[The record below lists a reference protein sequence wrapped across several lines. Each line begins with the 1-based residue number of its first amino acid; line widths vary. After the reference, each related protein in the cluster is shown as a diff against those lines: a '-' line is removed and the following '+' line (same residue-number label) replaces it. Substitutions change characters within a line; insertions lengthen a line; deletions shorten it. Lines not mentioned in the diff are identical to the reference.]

1 MNSYQATS
9 ILFDYPKQA
18 TFGRTLAKNKI
29 YEHGSPSPRIK
40 DLFIRQIEQIT
51 WQYKLAPETI
61 NLASTF
67 SVPEI
72 QVFNITIKDGELK
85 NEVLRCIDLAIPFPL
100 IFEVI
105 FDGKIKCMAS
115 YKRPSDAD
123 ATRWVVSDY
132 FETLWLAKDS
142 PRTTLPI
149 ALDLGSL
156 YEKIL
161 APLMPYPN
169 RSGESVQHQVERIE
183 QIVIK
188 QREIE
193 KCETNLHNEKQFNR
207 QVEINAVL
215 RNLKHELESLESK

>member
-1 MNSYQATS
+1 M
-9 ILFDYPKQA
+9 LFEYPKQT
-18 TFGRTLAKNKI
+18 TFGRIVAKNKI
-29 YEHGSPSPRIK
+29 YEHGSVSPRIK
-40 DLFIRQIEQIT
+40 DLFVRQIEQIT

-61 NLASTF
+61 NLVSTL

-72 QVFNITIKDGELK
+72 QVFNITLKDGELK

-105 FDGKIKCMAS
+105 FDGKIKYMAS
-115 YKRPSDAD
+115 YKRPSEAD
-123 ATRWVVSDY
+123 ASKWVISDY
-132 FETLWLAKDS
+132 FETIWLAKDA
-142 PRTTLPI
+142 PRNTLPI

-169 RSGESVQHQVERIE
+169 RLGENLQHQVERIE
-183 QIVIK
+183 QIKIK

-193 KCETNLHNEKQFNR
+193 KCESNLHNEKQFNR